1 MPAPPLAIATELL
14 APTRVAPTAIIRS
27 ASAAVRTPPLAV
39 TPWSERAVFYEQV
52 RNLYRGIFWFLG
64 SIVFVLV
71 VLAASNTLAM
81 TVFERVRELGTMR
94 AIGTGR
100 GQLAKLILAEALW
113 LGLLGAAAGCVGG
126 YLLTLGINSAG
137 LQMPPPPGAVDPI
150 DLQLALVPE
159 AFLGALLLMIV
170 VLTFAAL
177 PPIVRA
183 VRLSIVEAL
192 GHV

>member
-1 MPAPPLAIATELL
+1 M
-14 APTRVAPTAIIRS
+14 
-27 ASAAVRTPPLAV
+27 
-39 TPWSERAVFYEQV
+39 
-52 RNLYRGIFWFLG
+52 
-64 SIVFVLV
+64 
-71 VLAASNTLAM
+71 
-81 TVFERVRELGTMR
+81 
-94 AIGTGR
+94 
-100 GQLAKLILAEALW
+100 
-113 LGLLGAAAGCVGG
+113 GG